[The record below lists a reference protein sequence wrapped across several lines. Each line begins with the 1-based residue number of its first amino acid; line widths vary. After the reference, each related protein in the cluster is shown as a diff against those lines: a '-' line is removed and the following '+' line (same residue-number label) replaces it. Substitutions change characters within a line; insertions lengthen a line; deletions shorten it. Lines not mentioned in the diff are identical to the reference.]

1 MVQLT
6 ANPECPCIDT
16 TSILNSGTDERDCI
30 LPDGTNGIRLSVER
44 NSCVPFDYGSG
55 ACRRHDLLHFQG
67 CALGNET
74 DEVLEDY
81 CFQPWCFVDLDTC
94 KLSEE
99 QMYRSFYFSHE
110 SDVDL
115 FYSYSTCNGT
125 ADDWLKVEEQQ
136 RALGGIDLV
145 VNVPTYLFPMLYKR
159 DNVTDEVLTSTGYEY
174 FDNNIPYEGVYPAY
188 FERIR
193 KMSNGDIKSIT
204 FTHVSK
210 AAKLAHPSSSFTAAV
225 SDIQHGLA
233 DMGNGPFWVTAQRLK
248 MTSFTIPIT
257 YDRSVLVIPRPGKS
271 DTLKDQVVKVLE
283 PFSYGLWG
291 LLVTSIFITALL
303 SVWFKDK
310 TIDMTRPRPS
320 SVQNRRVA
328 FRNYSGGAA
337 PGVKRRSNAY
347 LRLLV
352 DEFIS
357 KGLFFFGAGVEQDEN
372 SSLPLK
378 TMLFGFGFLILIAVS
393 AYVANLAAFL
403 TKTSQES
410 VLTMTQAV
418 RTGTRICAH
427 PAIREELELQWTDAN
442 FYFHSKGNEFN
453 GVLQDYDDGKCGVL
467 IIGLE
472 DTSMDTTFLNKMCE
486 KDLVFTE
493 SLAAETPVAF
503 PIRAD
508 LASGFSYWMIQ
519 GEREGWSI
527 QSSKDLFP
535 QESTCNAFFDPE
547 DAAEVDD
554 FTRIS
559 IKNMFLPLVVFAL
572 SILIA
577 IILQVVHII
586 KTRRGE
592 ESNLGRHSTLSL
604 TTETRRPS
612 KFDSVKSK
620 GFTPFSVDNSVLNL
634 RRRGTTNDDDSN
646 EVQHH
651 EQRKPED
658 VAADVESAEE

>member
-1 MVQLT
+1 
-6 ANPECPCIDT
+6 
-16 TSILNSGTDERDCI
+16 
-30 LPDGTNGIRLSVER
+30 
-44 NSCVPFDYGSG
+44 
-55 ACRRHDLLHFQG
+55 
-67 CALGNET
+67 
-74 DEVLEDY
+74 
-81 CFQPWCFVDLDTC
+81 
-94 KLSEE
+94 
-99 QMYRSFYFSHE
+99 
-110 SDVDL
+110 VDL

-174 FDNNIPYEGVYPAY
+174 FNNNIPYEGVYPAY

-204 FTHVSK
+204 FMLSTHVSK

-233 DMGNGPFWVTAQRLK
+233 DMSNGVSLSWKPARVALLVLTAGQCNQPFWVTAQRLK

-372 SSLPLK
+372 SRYGISSCRIMSCFAVNMPNLCPYLSLPLK